1 MGRPVLFSS
10 PESPGFPQNSKFT
23 DKSPRVRNLLACF
36 QTAAGMGTKLMAAA
50 SVTTRNPAKGSRD
63 MPERSVT
70 YVSLASFASSPSFH
84 LTLIRCTL
92 HTGIFG
98 VNLDGSDVTQTCSS
112 SGCGALQPEDW
123 VCFSSPLKW
132 K

>member
-1 MGRPVLFSS
+1 MFFDSLKIA
-10 PESPGFPQNSKFT
+10 GFPQNSKMT
-23 DKSPRVRNLLACF
+23 DKAPRVRNLLACL

-70 YVSLASFASSPSFH
+70 YVSLASFVSSPSSH
-84 LTLIRCTL
+84 LTLSRCTL
-92 HTGIFG
+92 YTGIFG
-98 VNLDGSDVTQTCSS
+98 VSLDGSDVTQTCSS